1 MKKLLVIL
9 MGVIMT
15 VSFSACSMQSAVDSK
30 EETANTGESD
40 AKKEEDE
47 EYLFV
52 LILPETESEAIQY
65 TIDTVGGQ
73 IEALGYEVMIG
84 SYQNDASKIASVVEN
99 FDVAGVDVA
108 LVNPYTEADAESTS
122 QLLEEAGIKNV
133 IVGIQASVY
142 DVFLTLDQVQ
152 YGADLAT
159 LACDWIE
166 ETYGDERVEVAILT
180 MSQTQN
186 VHERSFGIRDMLK
199 ERCPN
204 AEIVAEADASNA
216 EDSIAATENLF
227 TKHPDIKCVICVKDD
242 FSIGA
247 IEAFKGAGKTGDEYA
262 VFGMDFNEQVGNEL
276 LKSDSVYRGSAYIDG
291 SKVNCGEIM
300 LQALTGELEKG
311 TDIVYPTALVTSENA
326 KEALIEH
333 NYTVEE

>member
-47 EYLFV
+47 EYLFG

-159 LACDWIE
+159 LACDC
-166 ETYGDERVEVAILT
+166 TYPTEVSSHFFTFSHLSPT
-180 MSQTQN
+180 GLLSYLWT
-186 VHERSFGIRDMLK
+186 
-199 ERCPN
+199 
-204 AEIVAEADASNA
+204 
-216 EDSIAATENLF
+216 EDHCQPVPS
-227 TKHPDIKCVICVKDD
+227 HV
-242 FSIGA
+242 
-247 IEAFKGAGKTGDEYA
+247 
-262 VFGMDFNEQVGNEL
+262 
-276 LKSDSVYRGSAYIDG
+276 SAYRPG
-291 SKVNCGEIM
+291 SLWRHPSASRNVRAQM
-300 LQALTGELEKG
+300 LFGFQNAAVPPLRDVPMPSCQASILQVSSIL
-311 TDIVYPTALVTSENA
+311 P
-326 KEALIEH
+326 EALL
-333 NYTVEE
+333 